1 MDIRQKMVKER
12 RDILEKMDDAT
23 LAGSIRDYFS
33 HNATMPGEGWLKKD
47 GIQLAEY
54 VENMKNEPGFE
65 MDNLYAEEKRTAVLD
80 KFSDVSVKSV
90 RLKNPGLNEGMS
102 AEDMPFPSEEEKLK
116 GPTHYLIPG
125 EINVTSVD
133 PDKGAAAAKVF
144 FGNGV
149 MSADIPPQFLKN
161 HPGVTGNVMIEA
173 VDYSNG
179 KGKNVTYDMYVD
191 LMQGNEFDR
200 ILAQERFTP
209 YMDSYIMTQFE
220 NKFAAYV
227 PAMGNAPTMGGEMVR
242 AMNRIGY
249 RYLNDGVKL
258 NDGYGRE
265 TVNPAARYLMA
276 KGSDDVKDALEQM
289 WAPYSGDYYSD
300 EQYEMMLTELGNA
313 LLIQF
318 DEQPDL
324 FSTPNKE
331 DMFDYA
337 DKYEDRDDSYDDEE
351 EYYEEEEE
359 DDYEDDYEDEEEYDD
374 FADAVD
380 SLGTEE
386 GLEM

>member
-1 MDIRQKMVKER
+1 MVKER

-23 LAGSIRDYFS
+23 LAESIRDYFS

-47 GIQLAEY
+47 GTQLAEF

-80 KFSDVSVKSV
+80 KFADVSVKSV

-116 GPTHYLIPG
+116 GPTRYLIPG

-133 PDKGAAAAKVF
+133 PDKGVTAAKVF

-161 HPGVTGNVMIEA
+161 HPGVAGNVMIEA

-179 KGKNVTYDMYVD
+179 KGKNVTYEMYVD
-191 LMQGNEFDR
+191 LMQGNEFDK
-200 ILAQERFTP
+200 ILARENYGTD
-209 YMDSYIMTQFE
+209 MDADIMTQIAD
-220 NKFAAYV
+220 KFDAYV
-227 PAMGNAPTMGGEMVR
+227 PGMGNAPTLGGEMVR
-242 AMNRIGY
+242 AMSRIGY
-249 RYLNDGVKL
+249 RYLNDGDKL

-265 TVNPAARYLMA
+265 TVNPAARFLMA
-276 KGSDDVKDALEQM
+276 KGSDDVKYALGKM

-300 EQYEMMLTELGNA
+300 TQYETMMAELGNA
-313 LLIQF
+313 LLVQF
-318 DEQPDL
+318 DEHPEL
-324 FSTPNKE
+324 FTTPNKE
-331 DMFDYA
+331 DLFDYA
-337 DKYEDRDDSYDDEE
+337 DKDEDRDDSYDDEE
-351 EYYEEEEE
+351 EY
-359 DDYEDDYEDEEEYDD
+359 EDEKGYDD

>member
-1 MDIRQKMVKER
+1 
-12 RDILEKMDDAT
+12 
-23 LAGSIRDYFS
+23 
-33 HNATMPGEGWLKKD
+33 
-47 GIQLAEY
+47 
-54 VENMKNEPGFE
+54 
-65 MDNLYAEEKRTAVLD
+65 
-80 KFSDVSVKSV
+80 
-90 RLKNPGLNEGMS
+90 
-102 AEDMPFPSEEEKLK
+102 
-116 GPTHYLIPG
+116 
-125 EINVTSVD
+125 
-133 PDKGAAAAKVF
+133 
-144 FGNGV
+144 
-149 MSADIPPQFLKN
+149 
-161 HPGVTGNVMIEA
+161 
-173 VDYSNG
+173 
-179 KGKNVTYDMYVD
+179 
-191 LMQGNEFDR
+191 
-200 ILAQERFTP
+200 
-209 YMDSYIMTQFE
+209 MDSYIMTQFE

-249 RYLNDGVKL
+249 RYLNDGDKL
-258 NDGYGRE
+258 NDGFGRE